1 MDITIK
7 YYRKYYNI
15 TEKPEA
21 SIKIKKNKQRL
32 QEFKSNEMII
42 QASQKARE
50 EKPWILEPQM
60 KPSKSYS
67 HTHFLLE
74 TLCY

>member
-42 QASQKARE
+42 QYGIEVIIIVVEARFF
-50 EKPWILEPQM
+50 K
-60 KPSKSYS
+60 
-67 HTHFLLE
+67 
-74 TLCY
+74 

>member
-21 SIKIKKNKQRL
+21 SIYSTKLKKIKKD
-32 QEFKSNEMII
+32 EKSL
-42 QASQKARE
+42 KV
-50 EKPWILEPQM
+50 M
-60 KPSKSYS
+60 K
-67 HTHFLLE
+67 
-74 TLCY
+74 